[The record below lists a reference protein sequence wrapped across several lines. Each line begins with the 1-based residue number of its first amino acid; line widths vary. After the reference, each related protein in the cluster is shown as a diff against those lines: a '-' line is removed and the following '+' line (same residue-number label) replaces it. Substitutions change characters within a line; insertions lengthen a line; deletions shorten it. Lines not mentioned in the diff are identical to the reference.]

1 MKIAAIFNTCGIS
14 GRENV
19 GNYITSI
26 RNILDQDF
34 DDFRVA
40 ISSCKNNK
48 DTQNTLK
55 EELGDSIS
63 YNFIN
68 EPLPVNVTFNHT
80 CQKMTEAFGDIELSL
95 IHI

>member
-1 MKIAAIFNTCGIS
+1 MKLSAIYNTCGIS

-19 GNYITSI
+19 GSYITSI

-48 DTQNTLK
+48 ETQEALK
-55 EELGDSIS
+55 E
-63 YNFIN
+63 
-68 EPLPVNVTFNHT
+68 
-80 CQKMTEAFGDIELSL
+80 
-95 IHI
+95 